1 MFVIGITGGIGTG
14 KSTVANLCRE
24 AGLSVLDADQI
35 SHSVTEAN
43 GLAIPEIKEAFGE
56 EYILE
61 DGSLDRKKVSDLVF
75 KNKKAL
81 DKLSLIVHHHTL
93 KQMGL
98 YLDELE
104 KAGIKVAVL
113 DVPIPVKEGFLDRC
127 NQVWNITAEKEIRL
141 NRLEK
146 RGMTRA
152 DALRRMSVQMT
163 PEQYSELAD
172 VDIQND
178 GTYDELR
185 EKVNTLFEKELSP
198 RGLPFSK
205 I

>member
-35 SHSVTEAN
+35 SHSVTETG

-93 KQMGL
+93 KQMGF
-98 YLDELE
+98 YLDQLE
-104 KAGIKVAVL
+104 KTGIKVAVL
-113 DVPIPVKEGFLDRC
+113 DVPIPVKEGFLDKC
-127 NQVWNITAEKEIRL
+127 NQVWNITADKEIRL
-141 NRLEK
+141 DRIEK
-146 RGMTRA
+146 RGMDRA

-172 VDIQND
+172 VDVQND

-198 RGLPFSK
+198 RGLSFNK